1 MDAIQTYQNIQTV
14 RSEYFQSLLQGA
26 AKEGMIS
33 SEQAKKIQVG
43 LLGLLSRQIE
53 KYTLGESSSVT
64 EESAESLLKSI
75 CFSISVALKCQGNV
89 VIASELLEHKSVEEL
104 FEKGNELIRYY
115 LEDAKRLWIKIK
127 KEGPKISNLAYND
140 TVFIGLK
147 DFFDWYDYRFS
158 AHEIKG
164 NLDYPLSYDE
174 MDLAGIEYIHE
185 YVTHLH
191 MENNFCSPYDAHSIE
206 CLMKGYSK
214 NFKEDLLNVFELV
227 LTNLLGRSML
237 GYKLDRLDIS
247 EEDREWLL
255 IQLKKVDGTGLVQKM
270 ERAFYEVLSLMK
282 VESQAAIEYFKITL
296 KNIISRVKH
305 NINLGKLDKVFIT
318 LYEEED
324 ENLISGYID
333 GNKMEDEALR
343 VLIDEMK
350 DCRFLDDKIAMVSQ
364 SIKSLDDLTEVLNEC
379 FFEGEYESVF
389 KLLDKREL
397 QELKKRIIENKNDSY
412 SFYVWQKEFKLFYKK
427 VLP

>member
-1 MDAIQTYQNIQTV
+1 MDAIQKYQHIQTV

-26 AKEGMIS
+26 AKEGIIS
-33 SEQAKKIQVG
+33 SEQAKKIQMG

-89 VIASELLEHKSVEEL
+89 VIASELLEHESVEGL

-115 LEDAKRLWIKIK
+115 FEDAKRLWIKIK

-147 DFFDWYDYRFS
+147 EFFDWYDYRFS

-164 NLDYPLSYDE
+164 SLDYPLSYDE
-174 MDLAGIEYIHE
+174 MDLKGIEYIHE
-185 YVTHLH
+185 YVTHLD
-191 MENNFCSPYDAHSIE
+191 MENAFCSPYDAHSIE

-214 NFKEDLLNVFELV
+214 NFREDPLNVFELV
-227 LTNLLGRSML
+227 LTNLIGRSIL
-237 GYKLDRLDIS
+237 GYTLDRLDIS
-247 EEDREWLL
+247 EEDRVWLL
-255 IQLKKVDGTGLVQKM
+255 VQLNKVDDTALVQKM
-270 ERAFYEVLSLMK
+270 ERAFFEVLSFMK
-282 VESQAAIEYFKITL
+282 VESKATIEYFKITL
-296 KNIISRVKH
+296 QNIISRVKH
-305 NINLGKLDKVFIT
+305 NIDLGKLDKLFVT
-318 LYEEED
+318 LYEKED
-324 ENLISGYID
+324 ENLISGYVD

-350 DCRFLDDKIAMVSQ
+350 DCRFLDDKIAMVLQ
-364 SIKSLDDLTEVLNEC
+364 NVKSLDDLSEVLNEC

-389 KLLDKREL
+389 KLLDKREI
-397 QELKKRIIENKNDSY
+397 QELKNRIVENKTDSS
-412 SFYVWQKEFKLFYKK
+412 SFYDWECAFLRFAVD
-427 VLP
+427 